1 MSSNSTHGK
10 LVAGVA
16 AALALACAAPALAG
30 DGSVFPP
37 NYKFPDGLA
46 GFSLVSHGEGHGLLL
61 PAVLVGFNS
70 LGNDERIGATTL
82 DLTDPTRPTLFNAAQ
97 GDFVMHFSI
106 VGFGD
111 GSVRPSG
118 ITDGTS
124 NLHHDLGGGHFL
136 DASFHFSPSPFGW
149 DLLTPRVTPPGNFF
163 AAHLDYTGVD
173 PSASFDMRLDG
184 GDPLTFSLAPF
195 AGGGDVPEPS
205 AWALLL
211 IGFAGTGALLRA
223 RRARALVAAA

>member
-1 MSSNSTHGK
+1 MSCISVHHK
-10 LVAGVA
+10 LAAGFA

-37 NYKFPDGLA
+37 NYKFPDGLS

-61 PAVLVGFNS
+61 PAVLVGFNPES
-70 LGNDERIGATTL
+70 EAAGGTTI
-82 DLTDPTRPTLFNAAQ
+82 DLTDPTHPTLFNPST

-111 GSVRPSG
+111 GSVRPSA

-149 DLLTPRVTPPGNFF
+149 DLLTPRVAPPGNFF

-173 PSASFDMRLDG
+173 PWASFDMRLDG
-184 GDPLTFSLAPF
+184 GDLLTFSLAPF
-195 AGGGDVPEPS
+195 AGGDVPEPS

-211 IGFAGTGALLRA
+211 IGFAGTGALLRT
-223 RRARALVAAA
+223 RRARALVAA